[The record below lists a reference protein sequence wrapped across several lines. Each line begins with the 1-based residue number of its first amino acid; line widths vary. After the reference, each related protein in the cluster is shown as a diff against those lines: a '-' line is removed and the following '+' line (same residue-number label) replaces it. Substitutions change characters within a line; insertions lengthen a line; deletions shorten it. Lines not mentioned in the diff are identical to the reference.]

1 MQVYHSPI
9 FWMLINY
16 STFQFFCLFSNFTLF
31 LYSTDL
37 LFSLFSL
44 CVSLSRHSSPDDN
57 SSVTEKRLQRRPSRS
72 ASAPSWLASMPLSD
86 HALWNC
92 LLVWLFV
99 YFIFFSFL
107 FGRGTASAGEIGTR
121 WRSSMRNHHHEDDND
136 VIPSESR
143 VIGCCSGY
151 CSQTRRRR
159 RSRVQAQASR
169 IVFSVTG
176 VASIASLRSH
186 DHRRI

>member
-1 MQVYHSPI
+1 MKRK
-9 FWMLINY
+9 
-16 STFQFFCLFSNFTLF
+16 
-31 LYSTDL
+31 
-37 LFSLFSL
+37 
-44 CVSLSRHSSPDDN
+44 SRKATTASDGSRDPPRKLDP
-57 SSVTEKRLQRRPSRS
+57 LPPPS
-72 ASAPSWLASMPLSD
+72 PLSGSS
-86 HALWNC
+86 LRPLSPVC
-92 LLVWLFV
+92 ISLPSLVTGRQLV
-99 YFIFFSFL
+99 SGDGEEAATAAVAISFSTIVISFDAVVRPCPL
-107 FGRGTASAGEIGTR
+107 ELAGEIGTR

-143 VIGCCSGY
+143 VVGCCSGY